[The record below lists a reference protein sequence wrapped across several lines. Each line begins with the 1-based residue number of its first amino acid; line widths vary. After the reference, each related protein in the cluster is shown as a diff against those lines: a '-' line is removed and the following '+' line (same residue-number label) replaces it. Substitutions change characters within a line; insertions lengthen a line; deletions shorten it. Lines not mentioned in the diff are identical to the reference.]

1 LKTIIVTLSGTHGTG
16 KSTHAGRTYYLLNH
30 SGHKFSYLRHQDLI
44 DPFGFILRRGARVL
58 GFAQTNQ
65 LERMKPVRILWSLY
79 FLFVYCP
86 LLVGGI
92 RIRRA
97 LGYSVV
103 ADRYLY
109 DLIVA
114 FWGNQTH
121 VPLEHLLVWII
132 PRPDVSFILDADEER
147 ILANRPEHSAEFIR
161 NEKRLYDGVARY
173 FGLEKIRTTTSA
185 ATTWKRMLAE
195 IEASLQQAS
204 PKNN

>member
-1 LKTIIVTLSGTHGTG
+1 IH
-16 KSTHAGRTYYLLNH
+16 N
-30 SGHKFSYLRHQDLI
+30 LI
-44 DPFGFILRRGARVL
+44 DYFVYILSIGARL
-58 GFAQTNQ
+58 LSFDQTNQ
-65 LERMKPVRILWSLY
+65 LERMNPVRVLWSLY

-147 ILANRPEHSAEFIR
+147 ILANRPEHTAEIIR
-161 NEKRLYDGVARY
+161 NEKMLYDGVA
-173 FGLEKIRTTTSA
+173 S
-185 ATTWKRMLAE
+185 
-195 IEASLQQAS
+195 
-204 PKNN
+204 